1 MRTTNQSQITS
12 KSQERDAAIQI
23 SQTPKKNL
31 FETITDK
38 IISVIEAGE
47 ANGGIKWAGQGASAG
62 LPINL
67 KTGNPYN
74 GVNVLLLWATAQE
87 KGYTS
92 NYWLTFKQA
101 KEMGGMVRK
110 GEKATTGVFWGT
122 REIEEADASGD
133 ETTRKAGFAKA
144 FSVFNLDQ
152 IDGLTVPDAAP
163 AGHEWDAHQAAE
175 ALIQASGA
183 RIIEGGAR
191 AFYRPADDEIHM
203 PDRER
208 FENAENFYAVN
219 LHELTHWT
227 GHATRCARDLKG
239 RFGDDAYAMEELIA
253 ELGAAFLCAETGIQG
268 RIEHHASYI
277 KSWLKVL
284 KSDHRAIV
292 TAASKASQAARFLI
306 DGQPA
311 EIRKAA

>member
-1 MRTTNQSQITS
+1 MRTNNQSQTTS
-12 KSQERDAAIQI
+12 KSWERDAAIQI
-23 SQTPKKNL
+23 SETPKKNL
-31 FETITDK
+31 FETITEK

-47 ANGGIKWAGQGASAG
+47 ANGGIKWAGQGASAS

-87 KGYTS
+87 RGYTS
-92 NYWLTFKQA
+92 NYWLTYNQA
-101 KEMGGMVRK
+101 KEMGGQVRK

-122 REIEEADASGD
+122 REITDEDDNGD
-133 ETTRKAGFAKA
+133 ETTRKAAFAKA

-175 ALIQASGA
+175 ALIKASGA

-227 GHATRCARDLKG
+227 GHVDRCARDLKG

-253 ELGAAFLCAETGIQG
+253 ELGAAFLCAETSING
-268 RIEHHASYI
+268 RIENHASYI

-284 KSDHRAIV
+284 KSDPRAII

>member
-1 MRTTNQSQITS
+1 MSS
-12 KSQERDAAIQI
+12 
-23 SQTPKKNL
+23 NL
-31 FETITDK
+31 FETITNK
-38 IISVIEAGE
+38 IIAVIEAGD

-62 LPINL
+62 LPINF

-92 NYWLTFKQA
+92 NYWLTFNQA

-110 GEKATTGVFWGT
+110 GEKATTGVFWGM
-122 REIEEADASGD
+122 REVDDTDANGD
-133 ETTRKAGFAKA
+133 ETTRKTGFAKA
-144 FSVFNLDQ
+144 FSVFNLEQ
-152 IDGLTVPDAAP
+152 IDGLTIPDAAL
-163 AGHEWDAHQAAE
+163 AGHEWDAHAAAE
-175 ALIQASGA
+175 ALIKASGA

-227 GHATRCARDLKG
+227 GHASRCNRDLKG

-253 ELGAAFLCAETGIQG
+253 ELGAAFLCAETGIRG
-268 RIEHHASYI
+268 RVEHHASYI

-284 KSDHRAIV
+284 KSDHRAII
-292 TAASKASQAARFLI
+292 TAASKANHAARFLI
-306 DGQPA
+306 DGQQA
-311 EIRKAA
+311 DIRQAA